1 MKKLTEK
8 EHDLIQALRNF
19 RNSKHNPS
27 FDLEQYIDQLVAEL
41 KDKSTA
47 ND

>member
-8 EHDLIQALRNF
+8 EKDLIEALRNF
-19 RNSKHNPS
+19 RNSQHNPS
-27 FDLEQYIDQLVAEL
+27 YELEQYIDQLVAEL
-41 KDKSTA
+41 KEKSTA